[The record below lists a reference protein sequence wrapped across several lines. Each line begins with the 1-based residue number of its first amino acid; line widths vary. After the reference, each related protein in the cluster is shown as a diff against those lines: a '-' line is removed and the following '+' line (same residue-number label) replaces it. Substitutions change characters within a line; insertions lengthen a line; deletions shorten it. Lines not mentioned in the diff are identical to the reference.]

1 MSTDSTTPAT
11 SERGLRMRRIA
22 NDLTPE
28 QVVAPLEHGEIVR
41 ITVHLD
47 GNRTVQVWGRP
58 TVATTT
64 VGNAILDLE
73 ITSDGAKVYDGALR
87 EVMMDIADRA
97 VRHRSGPARRVLYHV
112 LTRLAQMQPLDGTMP
127 EGSAP
132 DPDADTAPVALVS
145 VPGGHTLATYTDR
158 ARAERHAD
166 MINDGCAADRV
177 VVEAAPPRDPDDSA
191 IQAMIDAAEGK

>member
-58 TVATTT
+58 TVATTS
-64 VGNAILDLE
+64 VGNAILALE
-73 ITSDGAKVYDGALR
+73 ITADGAKVYDGGLR
-87 EVMMDIADRA
+87 EAMMDIADMIESS
-97 VRHRSGPARRVLYHV
+97 RSAPARRLGVRA
-112 LTRLAQMQPLDGTMP
+112 LTRLARVQSLDGQMP
-127 EGSAP
+127 EP
-132 DPDADTAPVALVS
+132 ELP
-145 VPGGHTLATYTDR
+145 
-158 ARAERHAD
+158 
-166 MINDGCAADRV
+166 
-177 VVEAAPPRDPDDSA
+177 
-191 IQAMIDAAEGK
+191 KK